1 MRHRSKT
8 LSIKPSCRLKDVMG
22 VVIIR
27 PPSVNQFTQS
37 LYFYLPDCYS
47 TMCSVCGNIIQ
58 GEFTCVTVGYC

>member
-47 TMCSVCGNIIQ
+47 IIVLCAQ
-58 GEFTCVTVGYC
+58 FVETL